1 MTLYTCYSIRVNNC
15 IHSLHVFIDLHTAKN
30 GTEFSYVLYRRAKV
44 HDKIQ
49 LIKNLLDKV
58 DEMIIGGG
66 MAYTFLKTLNGM
78 KVGQSKD
85 NCFCHTS
92 ELLNVFRLVLLCLMR
107 KGPPLLES

>member
-1 MTLYTCYSIRVNNC
+1 MYSDAQYLHIENNG
-15 IHSLHVFIDLHTAKN
+15 A
-30 GTEFSYVLYRRAKV
+30 EFSRVLPHRAKV

-78 KVGQSKD
+78 KVG
-85 NCFCHTS
+85 
-92 ELLNVFRLVLLCLMR
+92 
-107 KGPPLLES
+107 

>member
-1 MTLYTCYSIRVNNC
+1 M
-15 IHSLHVFIDLHTAKN
+15 HSDARYLHIAKN
-30 GTEFSYVLYRRAKV
+30 GAVFNYVLCHRAKV

-78 KVGQSKD
+78 KVGQSG
-85 NCFCHTS
+85 NNYFCHTN
-92 ELLNVFRLVLLCLMR
+92 E
-107 KGPPLLES
+107 

>member
-15 IHSLHVFIDLHTAKN
+15 IHSFNIFIDLQTKKGAK
-30 GTEFSYVLYRRAKV
+30 FSYVLYHRAKV

-78 KVGQSKD
+78 KVG
-85 NCFCHTS
+85 
-92 ELLNVFRLVLLCLMR
+92 LV
-107 KGPPLLES
+107 GASVIQVNDTNFF

>member
-1 MTLYTCYSIRVNNC
+1 MKLNFPYC
-15 IHSLHVFIDLHTAKN
+15 
-30 GTEFSYVLYRRAKV
+30 SYHRAKV

-78 KVGQSKD
+78 KVQK
-85 NCFCHTS
+85 NCFCHMNKCTK
-92 ELLNVFRLVLLCLMR
+92 C
-107 KGPPLLES
+107 

>member
-1 MTLYTCYSIRVNNC
+1 M
-15 IHSLHVFIDLHTAKN
+15 F
-30 GTEFSYVLYRRAKV
+30 VLYPRAKV

-78 KVGQSKD
+78 KVARVVVE
-85 NCFCHTS
+85 
-92 ELLNVFRLVLLCLMR
+92 ELFLSR
-107 KGPPLLES
+107 K